1 MTFIYGFG
9 FETPS
14 QRARNEANGW
24 DDEDSAA
31 LVIDA
36 DSSQEALEW
45 GRTVAEAFFKWL
57 CDDPAVS
64 WLAGQYADYLETETQ
79 SRWTSEQRR
88 SLVTVAVGQMP
99 DPAMLSAHRSPE
111 LRRSEG

>member
-1 MTFIYGFG
+1 MRFIYGFG

-36 DSSQEALEW
+36 ESPKKALEW

-57 CDDPAVS
+57 YDDPDAS
-64 WLAGQYADYLETETQ
+64 WLAGQYADYLEAESE

-88 SLVTVAVGQMP
+88 SLVTVALGQMP
-99 DPAMLSAHRSPE
+99 DLALLSAHRSPE
-111 LRRSEG
+111 A